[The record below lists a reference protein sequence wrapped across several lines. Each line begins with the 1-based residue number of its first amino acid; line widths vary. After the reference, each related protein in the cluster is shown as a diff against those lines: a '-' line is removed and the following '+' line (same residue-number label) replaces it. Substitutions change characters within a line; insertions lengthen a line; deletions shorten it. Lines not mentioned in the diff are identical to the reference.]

1 MKKTVLAFSK
11 LSPVLI
17 EKLQQE
23 FHLIQVNPKLGN
35 PEQQLTELLPQAD
48 GMIGAGRQLDAAL
61 LQHAGKLK
69 VISSVTVGYDNY
81 DVDYLNQRRILLTNT
96 PDVLTE
102 TTADLGFALLM
113 VAARRVAELDA
124 WTKQGN
130 WKKTLQPEHYGVDIY
145 GKTIGIIGMGNIG
158 AAIARRAH
166 FGFDMPV
173 LYTGQNRKLEL
184 EQRFN
189 ATYCSLDELLRQS
202 DFVSVNVA
210 LNEHTT
216 HLIGKAQ
223 LAQMKPSAILIN
235 VARGAVIDE
244 AALVAALKNKQ
255 ILAAGLDVYEQEPLQ
270 QSELFKLN
278 NVVTLPHVGSAT
290 QQTRDAMSN
299 LAFENLQAALAGQ
312 QPKYMVNPQVWQ
324 AG

>member
-35 PEQQLTELLPQAD
+35 PEQQLIELLPQAD
-48 GMIGAGRQLDAAL
+48 GMIGAGRQMDAAL

-113 VAARRVAELDA
+113 AAARRVAELDA

-145 GKTIGIIGMGNIG
+145 GKTIGIIGLGNIG
-158 AAIARRAH
+158 AAIAKRAH

-173 LYTGQNRKLEL
+173 LYTGQNRKPEL

-189 ATYCSLDELLRQS
+189 ATYCTLDALLQQS

-210 LNEHTT
+210 LNEQTT
-216 HLIGKAQ
+216 HLIAKQQ

-270 QSELFKLN
+270 QSELFSLN

-312 QPKYMVNPQVWQ
+312 QPAYMVNPQVWRV
-324 AG
+324 

>member
-35 PEQQLTELLPQAD
+35 PEQQLIELLPQAD

-113 VAARRVAELDA
+113 AAARRVAELDA

-130 WKKTLQPEHYGVDIY
+130 WGKTLQPEHYGVDIY
-145 GKTIGIIGMGNIG
+145 GKTIGIIGLGNIG

-189 ATYCSLDELLRQS
+189 ATYCSLDELLQQS

-210 LNEHTT
+210 LNEQTT

-255 ILAAGLDVYEQEPLQ
+255 ILAAGLDVYKQEPLQ
-270 QSELFKLN
+270 QSELFSLSN
-278 NVVTLPHVGSAT
+278 AVTLPHVGSAT

-312 QPKYMVNPQVWQ
+312 QPKYMVNPQVWRV
-324 AG
+324 

>member
-23 FHLIQVNPKLGN
+23 FHLIQVTPKLGN

-81 DVDYLNQRRILLTNT
+81 DVDYLNQRQILLTNT

-113 VAARRVAELDA
+113 AAARRVAELDA

-145 GKTIGIIGMGNIG
+145 GKTIGIIGLGNIG
-158 AAIARRAH
+158 AAIAKRAH

-184 EQRFN
+184 EQHFK
-189 ATYCSLDELLRQS
+189 ATYCSLDELLQQS

>member
-35 PEQQLTELLPQAD
+35 PEQQLIELLPQAD

-69 VISSVTVGYDNY
+69 VISTVTVGYDNY

-113 VAARRVAELDA
+113 AAARRVAELDA

-145 GKTIGIIGMGNIG
+145 GKTIGIIGLGNIG

-184 EQRFN
+184 EQHFN
-189 ATYCSLDELLRQS
+189 ATYCSLDELLQQS

-235 VARGAVIDE
+235 VARGAVIEE
-244 AALVAALKNKQ
+244 AALVAALRNKQ

-270 QSELFKLN
+270 QSELFSLN

-312 QPKYMVNPQVWQ
+312 QPAYMVNPQVWRV
-324 AG
+324 

>member
-35 PEQQLTELLPQAD
+35 PEQQLIELLPHAD

-299 LAFENLQAALAGQ
+299 LAFDNLKAALAGQ
-312 QPKYMVNPQVWQ
+312 QPTYMVNPQVWQ